1 MNFAH
6 AALSA
11 VLALTPVTAFAA
23 DYPAPIVIT
32 EEDIALALAGG
43 LVTKAIYLENPD
55 LALPVATRPDQPLE
69 TTLRPG
75 ADPVDEARV
84 FGRPMLV
91 VRLGARTFSPE
102 ELAYVTISVDGGKTF
117 SPPQMITTDTNAL
130 IGSACNTIPGGVV
143 VDDRTQTAY
152 ALWLSGN
159 DVESNGQTGC
169 NYSQIGP
176 FNKAWVSTGVP
187 SAVPGIYTWTS
198 HLAWVGDID
207 VVHKTGDNADKIFA
221 TIALDQKGQVHVVL
235 PVRHKDDPLGFV
247 LDCESDPNCK
257 EHPQQTDLLLVT
269 SPDGG
274 AHWTPPVTIDGR
286 SGSHFFPWAAAGSA
300 GRVAVV
306 EYRSS
311 TLRPNDPASVH
322 RAMFR
327 CRSRGARSIS
337 VAWARLTNAPTAGF
351 APSLA

>member
-1 MNFAH
+1 M
-6 AALSA
+6 
-11 VLALTPVTAFAA
+11 
-23 DYPAPIVIT
+23 
-32 EEDIALALAGG
+32 
-43 LVTKAIYLENPD
+43 
-55 LALPVATRPDQPLE
+55 
-69 TTLRPG
+69 
-75 ADPVDEARV
+75 
-84 FGRPMLV
+84 
-91 VRLGARTFSPE
+91 
-102 ELAYVTISVDGGKTF
+102 DGGKTF

-311 TLRPNDPASVH
+311 TLRPNDPASVWYITFLSVR
-322 RAMFR
+322 RAVATADAN
-327 CRSRGARSIS
+327 GAHYLKSPRVSAVDLDPGPAHIGGICSFGIFCS
-337 VAWARLTNAPTAGF
+337 VVPNADR
-351 APSLA
+351 SLADSIAVAIDPAGGANAVWTENASGDNEIRFACQNSGPSFYAKAPDLSGCYQGG